1 MSLQLS
7 LRAEVMSLKAFHLI
21 FVTALSSLTFGCA
34 AWKFVSYSKEH
45 LNSDLVWAIL
55 SLLAGVAVLAYG
67 KYFLKKLKN
76 VSFL

>member
-1 MSLQLS
+1 
-7 LRAEVMSLKAFHLI
+7 MSLKAFHLV

-34 AWKFVSYSKEH
+34 IWKFKAFANEH
-45 LNSDLVWAIL
+45 LNSDLAWAIV
-55 SLLAGVAVLAYG
+55 SLLAGVAVLIYG